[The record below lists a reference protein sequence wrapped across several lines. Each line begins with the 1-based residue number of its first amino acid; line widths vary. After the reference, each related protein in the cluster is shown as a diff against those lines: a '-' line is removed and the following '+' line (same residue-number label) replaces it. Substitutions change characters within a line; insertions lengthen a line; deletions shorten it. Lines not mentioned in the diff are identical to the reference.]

1 MMNPDLTNEELESLY
16 HDLGK
21 SITAHRSQM
30 EIYREIQC
38 QQGVALE
45 QSRVTI
51 LERIRNKIKER
62 LGY

>member
-1 MMNPDLTNEELESLY
+1 MTSDLTQEELESLFY
-16 HDLGK
+16 DLGK
-21 SITAHRSQM
+21 SITAHKSQM
-30 EIYREIQC
+30 ELYKEIQC

-45 QSRVTI
+45 ESRVTI